1 MTQFPPPPEPPAPP
15 PSSAQPGSRARVRWT
30 PPLRP
35 EPLRPEDVPTDRLPA
50 TRRDIGVVMDELR
63 QFCRILED
71 VREDVREL
79 LRKQNESR

>member
-30 PPLRP
+30 PR
-35 EPLRPEDVPTDRLPA
+35 LRPEDVPTDRLPA

-63 QFCRILED
+63 QICRILED
-71 VREDVREL
+71 VREL
-79 LRKQNESR
+79 LREQGSNP